1 MRINLI
7 APIALFAAL
16 TVSACADSTL
26 SPLGQDMSAAAAKGS
41 GSTSTPSSSSKARI
55 RVYAQLSAPAGAP
68 YANAKGE
75 AKWDSRNSNSKREF
89 EIEVEHLP
97 AGMAVEFFL
106 AGTSLGTATTSSL
119 GKAQLN
125 FSTEL
130 RQSVP
135 TSVSGATAEVKTA
148 AGVVIVT
155 GAFASN

>member
-16 TVSACADSTL
+16 TVSACADTPL
-26 SPLGQDMSAAAAKGS
+26 SPLGQDMTAAAAKGS
-41 GSTSTPSSSSKARI
+41 GSTSTTNTSTARI
-55 RVYAQLSAPAGAP
+55 RVYAQLAAPAGAP
-68 YANAKGE
+68 YSGAKGE

>member
-16 TVSACADSTL
+16 TVSACADTPL
-26 SPLGQDMSAAAAKGS
+26 SPLGEQSSAAAAKGS
-41 GSTSTPSSSSKARI
+41 SSTSTSTARI
-55 RVYAQLSAPAGAP
+55 RVFAQLAAPAGAP
-68 YANAKGE
+68 YAAAKGE
-75 AKWDSRNSNSKREF
+75 AKWDSRNSNTKREF

-97 AGMAVEFFL
+97 AGTAVEFFL
-106 AGTSLGTATTSSL
+106 AGTSLGTATTNAL

>member
-16 TVSACADSTL
+16 TVSACADTPL
-26 SPLGQDMSAAAAKGS
+26 SPLGEQSSAAAAKGS
-41 GSTSTPSSSSKARI
+41 SSTSTTSTSTARI
-55 RVYAQLSAPAGAP
+55 RVYAQLAAPAGAP
-68 YANAKGE
+68 YAAAKGE
-75 AKWDSRNSNSKREF
+75 AKWDSRNSNTKREF

-97 AGMAVEFFL
+97 AGTAVEFFL
-106 AGTSLGTATTSSL
+106 AGTSLGTATTNAL